1 MTTIYELDKQATPAP
16 WTHESDMID
25 VSDQA
30 QMLLDNIGTDREWQ
44 AIGINDAEGFAE
56 VTALCHPEHAKL
68 LVHYH
73 NHFMEALEALKHAHA
88 ILESEYDPKNEED
101 GRHPD
106 QWGLTELIAK
116 LETVE

>member
-16 WTHESDMID
+16 WAHESDMID

-73 NHFMEALEALKHAHA
+73 NHFMEALEVLKHAHTS
-88 ILESEYDPKNEED
+88 LRTFTWSPHWTTSDD
-101 GRHPD
+101 GT
-106 QWGLTELIAK
+106 LALIEK
-116 LETVE
+116 TIDEMETVE